1 MKNIIIYYYNYK
13 NETFCKANP
22 YIDDYLLYTRCT
34 DFTIA
39 EYKKNLAPL
48 GWSELNKKDFIE
60 QKIEKEM
67 NFNEFLKSDFIKMVE
82 RYC

>member
-39 EYKKNLAPL
+39 E
-48 GWSELNKKDFIE
+48 
-60 QKIEKEM
+60 
-67 NFNEFLKSDFIKMVE
+67 
-82 RYC
+82 

>member
-1 MKNIIIYYYNYK
+1 MRNIIIYYYNYK
-13 NETFCKANP
+13 NESFCKANP
-22 YIDDYLLYTRCT
+22 YINDYHLYTRCT

-39 EYKKNLAPL
+39 EYKNNLAPL
-48 GWSELNKKDFIE
+48 GWSELSVDEFMKNDV
-60 QKIEKEM
+60 EKEM